1 MPRKSIL
8 TNSEKESLID
18 IPQNEEDLIRYYTFS
33 ENDFSFIKQH
43 RGDANRLGF
52 AIHLCYLRYPGQF
65 LSPNQIPH
73 PFILEIAAK
82 QLNISAETWDE
93 YGKREQTRRVHLQEL
108 QNIYKYRTF
117 GFDDYQVVLELA
129 IRIAL
134 QTDKGILIAIE
145 IIEYLRKN
153 SILLP
158 SINVIERIC
167 SEALTKANR
176 QIYTLLSFPLTSSQY
191 KILDKLL
198 KRKENSSIT
207 WMMWLKQSPHKVN
220 TKSMLEH
227 IEKLKLL
234 QSIEIP
240 EAIEHSIHQ
249 NRLLK
254 IAREGSQMSTS
265 DLAKFESN
273 RRYATLVVICIEATA
288 TIIDEIIE
296 LHDKIIGKLFNI
308 AKHKHEEKLKSYK
321 YALKSYINEMK
332 TYLELMKVFYKE
344 REGKMHYVFFNIH
357 NTGTIFDEHLDT
369 EIRSN
374 NSLFSESIYSNSS
387 NHPKRPDK
395 PERNISFEQNLF
407 DPMKHIR
414 DIPHVDFSDSNPQI
428 LRRYIEIKDNS
439 ISLIFRDLKADE
451 DAKLLKR
458 AVFIKSDN
466 LNDLEFE
473 IKSKKSN
480 KRIIK
485 KVKLLFKEKI
495 TRDEAIQMFRA

>member
-273 RRYATLVVICIEATA
+273 RRYATLVAICIEATA

-308 AKHKHEEKLKSYK
+308 AKHKHEEKFQSSGKAINDKVHLYTKIGQALLEAKRSGSDPYVAIEKIISWDNFSKSIEEASK
-321 YALKSYINEMK
+321 LAINED
-332 TYLELMKVFYKE
+332 
-344 REGKMHYVFFNIH
+344 
-357 NTGTIFDEHLDT
+357 FDFLH
-369 EIRSN
+369 
-374 NSLFSESIYSNSS
+374 
-387 NHPKRPDK
+387 
-395 PERNISFEQNLF
+395 
-407 DPMKHIR
+407 M
-414 DIPHVDFSDSNPQI
+414 
-428 LRRYIEIKDNS
+428 
-439 ISLIFRDLKADE
+439 
-451 DAKLLKR
+451 
-458 AVFIKSDN
+458 
-466 LNDLEFE
+466 
-473 IKSKKSN
+473 
-480 KRIIK
+480 
-485 KVKLLFKEKI
+485 
-495 TRDEAIQMFRA
+495 